1 MTIDYQ
7 VRLIQFPDT
16 RTKEAV
22 VENEDG
28 SYTIFIES
36 SLDSAQQRES
46 FLHALKHILGD
57 DFNKNDVNDIESK
70 AHRLEISTELCPIL

>member
-7 VRLIQFPDT
+7 IQLIQFPDSK
-16 RTKEAV
+16 TKETV

-36 SLDSAQQRES
+36 SLDSIQQKAA
-46 FLHALKHILGD
+46 FHHAMKHILGD
-57 DFNKNDVNDIESK
+57 DFNKENVNNVEYE
-70 AHRLEISTELCPIL
+70 AHDLEIASELCPAI

>member
-7 VRLIQFPDT
+7 IQLIQFPNKKV
-16 RTKEAV
+16 KESV

-36 SLDSAQQRES
+36 SLSKDKQQDA
-46 FLHALKHILGD
+46 FKHAMKHILGD
-57 DFNKNDVNDIESK
+57 DFTKYNIDKIEFY
-70 AHRLEISTELCPIL
+70 AHEGLL

>member
-7 VRLIQFPDT
+7 IQLVQFPDT
-16 RTKEAV
+16 KTKETV

-36 SLDSAQQRES
+36 SLDSLKQREA
-46 FLHALKHILGD
+46 FIHALKHILGD
-57 DFNKNDVNDIESK
+57 DFSKYDVNRIETS
-70 AHRLEISTELCPIL
+70 AHSLELSQAM

>member
-7 VRLIQFPDT
+7 IQLVQFPDT
-16 RTKEAV
+16 RTKETV

-36 SLDSAQQRES
+36 SLSKDQQQKA
-46 FLHALKHILGD
+46 FKHAMKHISGD
-57 DFNKNDVNDIESK
+57 DFSKECSADTIEFV
-70 AHRLEISTELCPIL
+70 AHDTKMSFCT